1 MSAEIGRRYR
11 VVAGIDLT
19 PSNVLVARKAA
30 DEARARH
37 LPLVLVHALRMPPRP
52 AGAPRAAAPSPEVLI
67 STAHWL
73 ESIAE
78 PLRAATSP
86 LPVSTRV
93 IAGRADDVLIAESLT
108 ASLLVVGEDRCGIV
122 AAEVAHRACSPLVI
136 VRPEQEPLFAFTG
149 RFK

>member
-1 MSAEIGRRYR
+1 MSAEIGRRFR

-19 PSNVLVARKAA
+19 PSNVTIARRAA

-37 LPLVLVHALRMPPRP
+37 VPLVLVHALRVPDRDV
-52 AGAPRAAAPSPEVLI
+52 GAMRAPAPSPEVLI

-78 PLRAATSP
+78 PLRAGMSP

-108 ASLLVVGEDRCGIV
+108 ATLVVVGEDQCGIV
-122 AAEVAHRACSPLVI
+122 AAEVAHRGCSPLLV
-136 VRPEQEPLFAFTG
+136 VRPGQKQLFPVSF
-149 RFK
+149 